1 MKIRCIIDT
10 GGKVNTPRTIR
21 VSARKSWQKAL
32 EGSEPCA
39 AERRYALSLSLSLS
53 RSCHIYSRD
62 ADTRVQTC
70 NFPSHRDA
78 CTRTCTHT
86 RTRARAAGYAGF
98 RREFNFNSRFL
109 YEFTK
114 STSPRG
120 KFSGSLKDEQSR
132 RFLPPL
138 FDIPLNLIR

>member
-39 AERRYALSLSLSLS
+39 AERRRALS
-53 RSCHIYSRD
+53 RHIYNRD

-70 NFPSHRDA
+70 NFPSHGDA
-78 CTRTCTHT
+78 YTRARIPHTHT
-86 RTRARAAGYAGF
+86 RARQGP
-98 RREFNFNSRFL
+98 RREFNFNGRFFLTNLQSRPLVGGNFRKMSDNL
-109 YEFTK
+109 DGF
-114 STSPRG
+114 
-120 KFSGSLKDEQSR
+120 FR
-132 RFLPPL
+132 RFLPYSIKSYP
-138 FDIPLNLIR
+138 IMKP